1 MKSGKLVLGVLAGL
15 ATGAIL
21 GILFAPDKGCKT
33 RSKIIGG
40 AKDLAEDFKQK
51 IMDEVAALKSK
62 AEELELLA
70 EEKMNS
76 LKDGIKEKVDAFKEA

>member
-21 GILFAPDKGCKT
+21 GILFAPDKGTKT
-33 RSKIIGG
+33 RSKIVGG
-40 AKDLAEDFKQK
+40 AKDLAEEFKQK

-62 AEELELLA
+62 AEDLESLA
-70 EEKMNS
+70 EEKMS
-76 LKDGIKEKVDAFKEA
+76 TLKDGIKEKVNAIKEA